1 MDRVSSWM
9 FKTIILDFQHL
20 LQTKS
25 LGLKVCTH
33 EAGKNLKMCLLRN
46 LDSWVVNPAPIVD
59 ELSRSKAMTCPPNS
73 VSILPDGSLLR
84 KAIETSPD
92 PRLLLRE
99 NLKKG
104 FRAGSSA
111 GVFFLFLYYGASKL
125 MFFFSTRASVP
136 KKDVYSGHSVVGATR
151 KNCYSTDWF
160 AFFYV
165 TKRWIK
171 GLVSVPCRRGWAFK
185 RTKFLLRKIGLSLV
199 AAHAR
204 SSPSIRRGVSG
215 ITMQVMRLLPPLP

>member
-1 MDRVSSWM
+1 MDQVSCPLGCSKPPSWTSSIC
-9 FKTIILDFQHL
+9 FRQKVWDSKCAGREK
-20 LQTKS
+20 LQ
-25 LGLKVCTH
+25 C
-33 EAGKNLKMCLLRN
+33 NLRN

-59 ELSRSKAMTCPPNS
+59 ELSRSKAITCPPNS

-92 PRLLLRE
+92 PRLLLKE
-99 NLKKG
+99 NLKNG
-104 FRAGSSA
+104 FRARIHSFS
-111 GVFFLFLYYGASKL
+111 LLYYGASKL

-136 KKDVYSGHSVVGATR
+136 KKVWYSVHSVVGATR
-151 KNCYSTDWF
+151 NNCYSTARF
-160 AFFYV
+160 AFPYV
-165 TKRWIK
+165 KWIK

-204 SSPSIRRGVSG
+204 SSPSIRQGVSG
-215 ITMQVMRLLPPLP
+215 ITMQVLRLLPPLP

>member
-9 FKTIILDFQHL
+9 FKTIILDFL
-20 LQTKS
+20 S
-25 LGLKVCTH
+25 SDILGLKVCPH
-33 EAGKNLKMCLLRN
+33 EAGKNWKMCLLRN

-104 FRAGSSA
+104 FRVLCWRILS
-111 GVFFLFLYYGASKL
+111 FFILWRFQVDV
-125 MFFFSTRASVP
+125 FFSTRASVP

-185 RTKFLLRKIGLSLV
+185 RTKC
-199 AAHAR
+199 
-204 SSPSIRRGVSG
+204 
-215 ITMQVMRLLPPLP
+215 

>member
-1 MDRVSSWM
+1 MRQG
-9 FKTIILDFQHL
+9 KTSKCVFYVTWIAEWSILHQ
-20 LQTKS
+20 S
-25 LGLKVCTH
+25 L
-33 EAGKNLKMCLLRN
+33 MSCLARKL
-46 LDSWVVNPAPIVD
+46 WPAPRTRYPFC
-59 ELSRSKAMTCPPNS
+59 LM
-73 VSILPDGSLLR
+73 LLR

-160 AFFYV
+160 AFHYV

>member
-1 MDRVSSWM
+1 
-9 FKTIILDFQHL
+9 
-20 LQTKS
+20 
-25 LGLKVCTH
+25 
-33 EAGKNLKMCLLRN
+33 MCLLRN

-59 ELSRSKAMTCPPNS
+59 ELSRSKAITCPPNS

-92 PRLLLRE
+92 PRLLLKE
-99 NLKKG
+99 NLKNG

-111 GVFFLFLYYGASKL
+111 GVFILFLYYIMALPSWC
-125 MFFFSTRASVP
+125 FFLARVP
-136 KKDVYSGHSVVGATR
+136 PSQKKFDIPYILSWVLLEIIVIRPIDSPV
-151 KNCYSTDWF
+151 DWF
-160 AFFYV
+160 AFPYV
-165 TKRWIK
+165 KWIK

-204 SSPSIRRGVSG
+204 SSPSIRQGVSG
-215 ITMQVMRLLPPLP
+215 ITMQVLRLLPPLP